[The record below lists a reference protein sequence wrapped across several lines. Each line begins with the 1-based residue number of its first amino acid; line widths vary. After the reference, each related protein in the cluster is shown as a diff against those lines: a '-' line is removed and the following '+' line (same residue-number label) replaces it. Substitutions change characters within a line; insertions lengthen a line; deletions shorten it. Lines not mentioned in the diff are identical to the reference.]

1 MKKKIIFTIAFFVDL
16 IAMIVIS
23 ILCIAESSA
32 DPDPMDKISTIP
44 VQILLG
50 VCLIILYLELRR
62 KQD

>member
-23 ILCIAESSA
+23 ILCIAESRT